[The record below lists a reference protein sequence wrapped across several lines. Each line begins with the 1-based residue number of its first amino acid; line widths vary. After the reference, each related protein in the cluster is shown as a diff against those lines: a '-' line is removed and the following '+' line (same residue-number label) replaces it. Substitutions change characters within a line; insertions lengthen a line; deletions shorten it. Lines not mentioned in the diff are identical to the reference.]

1 MSQADDNQADLSASG
16 KILEDRSV
24 SMEGALFYLFVLA
37 GPLVLLQAGFYS
49 ALWGWRDLRG
59 GLHALLSLRL
69 GGPVFILGILLH
81 EFIHGLTWKL
91 VGPLSWREIRF
102 GFQLRSFSPYAHP
115 AAPLPAR
122 AYRIGTLMPL
132 IALGAMPFLVGLAIA
147 EARLTAFGMVFTFVA
162 GGDLAILW
170 LLRGVPPR
178 SWVQDHS
185 SRAGCYVVTPS
196 QLTSR

>member
-1 MSQADDNQADLSASG
+1 MPQDDENQSVPSAG
-16 KILEDRSV
+16 AEILEDRSV
-24 SMEGALFYLFVLA
+24 SMEAALFYLFVLA
-37 GPLVLLQAGFYS
+37 GPLVLLQVWFYS
-49 ALWGWRDLRG
+49 ALWGWSDLRG
-59 GLHALLSLRL
+59 GLDALLSLRV

-102 GFQLRSFSPYAHP
+102 GFQLRSFTPYAHP

-132 IALGAMPFLVGLAIA
+132 LVLGATPFLVGLAIA
-147 EARLTAFGMVFTFVA
+147 EARLAAFGMVFTFVA

-185 SRAGCYVVTPS
+185 SRAGCYVVAPS
-196 QLTSR
+196 RLTSR

>member
-1 MSQADDNQADLSASG
+1 VPHADENQAIVSSG
-16 KILEDRSV
+16 AEILEDRSV
-24 SMEGALFYLFVLA
+24 SMEGALLYLLLLA
-37 GPLVLLQAGFYS
+37 APLVLLQAGCYS
-49 ALWGWRDLRG
+49 ALWGWSDLRG
-59 GLHALLSLRL
+59 GLDALLSLRV

-91 VGPLSWREIRF
+91 AGPLSWREIRF
-102 GFQLRSFSPYAHP
+102 GFQLRSFTPYAHP
-115 AAPLPAR
+115 AAPLLAR

-132 IALGAMPFLVGLAIA
+132 LALGATPFLVGLAIA
-147 EARLTAFGMVFTFVA
+147 EARLAAFGMVFTFVA

-185 SRAGCYVVTPS
+185 SRAGCTVVAPS
-196 QLTSR
+196 RLGGR